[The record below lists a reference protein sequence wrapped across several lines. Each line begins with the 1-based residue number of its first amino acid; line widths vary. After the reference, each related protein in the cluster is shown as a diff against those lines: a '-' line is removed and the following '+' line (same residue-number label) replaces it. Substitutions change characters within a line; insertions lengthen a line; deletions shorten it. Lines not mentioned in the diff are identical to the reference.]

1 MTGRPHVLVVDD
13 NTINI
18 DLVSFV
24 LDLGGFEVS
33 VAVDAPAALA
43 LIAARPPA
51 LVLMDIQ
58 MPGVNGVVLT
68 QQLKAD
74 PATRQ
79 IVVVAFTAYAMKED
93 RAKLL
98 AAGFDDY
105 LPKPINVATFAEQ
118 VRSCLRQERDPCSSN
133 ERRPG
138 MLPPARPG

>member
-13 NTINI
+13 NAINI

-33 VAVDAPAALA
+33 TAADAPAALA

-51 LVLMDIQ
+51 LILMDIQ
-58 MPGVNGVVLT
+58 MPGVNGVALT

-79 IVVVAFTAYAMKED
+79 IVIVAFTAYAMKGD
-93 RAKLL
+93 KPRLL
-98 AAGFDDY
+98 AIGFDDY
-105 LPKPINVATFAEQ
+105 LSKPINVTTFADQ
-118 VRSCLRQERDPCSSN
+118 VRHCLAQAPAAERPH
-133 ERRPG
+133 EQRPETR
-138 MLPPARPG
+138 PPASLG